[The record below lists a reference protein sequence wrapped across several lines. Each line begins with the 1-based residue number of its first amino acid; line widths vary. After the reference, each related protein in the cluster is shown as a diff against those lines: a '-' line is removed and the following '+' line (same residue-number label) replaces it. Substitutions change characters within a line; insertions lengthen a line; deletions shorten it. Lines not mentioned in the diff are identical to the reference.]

1 MAYGDK
7 NTMTYLL
14 PGTHDGELLDETRL
28 RNAIVA
34 LFDGFSIEVT
44 PREVQHAHIFQIC
57 LKTGT
62 SVHVTWLRD
71 LEFADTVRA
80 CTVLRE
86 HGMNPVPH
94 VAVRA
99 IGSRRQLE
107 TLLTRLRDEAGVQQI
122 LLIGGDFKTP
132 IGPFDCTPQVLET
145 GLLQDFGIRRIGVA
159 GHPEGS
165 PNIGEPA
172 LKAALN
178 AKNAFAQATGAAL
191 YIVTQ
196 FFFDA
201 APVITWERE
210 IRNHGNRL
218 PIHVGLHGLV
228 SIATLIK
235 YAKSCGIGR
244 SINSLM
250 RQQRLLKLAS
260 AKVPDRLVLELA
272 CAKLADCGSG
282 IEKCHLF
289 PFGSVEP
296 TARWATALSMGDF
309 RLVEGP
315 TGLEILSQLS

>member
-1 MAYGDK
+1 MAYADE
-7 NTMTYLL
+7 NTVTDLL
-14 PGTHDGELLDETRL
+14 PGTQDGELPDEARL
-28 RNAIVA
+28 RKAIVA

-44 PREVQHAHIFQIC
+44 PREAQHTRDFQEY
-57 LKTGT
+57 LAAGT
-62 SVHVTWLRD
+62 CVHVTWLRD
-71 LEFADTVRA
+71 LAFADTVRA
-80 CTVLRE
+80 CAVLRA

-94 VAVRA
+94 MAARA

-107 TLLTRLRDEAGVQQI
+107 SVLTRLQVEAGVQQV
-122 LLIGGDFKTP
+122 LLIGGDLKTP
-132 IGPFDCTPQVLET
+132 IGSFDCATQVLET

-159 GHPEGS
+159 GHPEGN

-172 LKAALN
+172 LKTALS
-178 AKNAFAQATGAAL
+178 AKNAFAQATGAEL

-201 APVITWERE
+201 APVIAWERA
-210 IRNHGNRL
+210 IRNQGNRL
-218 PIHVGLHGLV
+218 PIHAGLHGLV
-228 SIATLIK
+228 SIATLVK

-244 SINSLM
+244 SINALL

-260 AKVPDRLVLELA
+260 ATAPDRLVLELA
-272 CAKLADCGSG
+272 CAKLADHGSR

-289 PFGSVEP
+289 PFGSIER

-315 TGLEILSQLS
+315 VGLEIVSRLS